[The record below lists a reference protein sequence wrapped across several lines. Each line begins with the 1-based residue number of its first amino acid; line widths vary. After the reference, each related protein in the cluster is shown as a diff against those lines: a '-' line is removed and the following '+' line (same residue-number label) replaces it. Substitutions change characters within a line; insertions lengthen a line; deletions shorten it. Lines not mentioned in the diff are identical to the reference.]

1 MNRTMKAKNDKR
13 KKLEQKAKKER
24 FYMVA
29 SHHYYATELPASA
42 AWFFSIDATQHSK
55 MWWEV

>member
-1 MNRTMKAKNDKR
+1 MNRTMKMKNDKR
-13 KKLEQKAKKER
+13 KKLERQAKKER

-29 SHHYYATELPASA
+29 SHAYYAETLPASSE
-42 AWFFSIDATQHSK
+42 WFMHKECGPK